1 MEGRI
6 VGQKRTRVLG
16 EEEKQGLLGQF
27 NSRYRSSLR
36 NLCLIRLM
44 LESGLRCGEVISLE
58 ASFFDPEYRRLTVRG
73 ARARDRVVPLDD
85 DLIDLIHLWLN
96 RRPQSRWLFCTGSGG
111 QLDAR
116 YVRGMVKRY
125 AKKAG
130 ISDPHEVSPRTLRH
144 TYAADLYAYSRDVTL
159 LQRRLGHSYRS
170 STVSYIKMVV
180 AGERRGCAS
189 GLESNGNDISRPRI
203 RTDRRTL
210 T

>member
-1 MEGRI
+1 MGE
-6 VGQKRTRVLG
+6 KKARVLD
-16 EEEKQGLLGQF
+16 EEEKQTLLGQF

-36 NLCLIRLM
+36 NLCIIRLM

-58 ASFFDPEYRRLTVRG
+58 SSFLDPEYRRLRVRG

-85 DLIDLIHLWLN
+85 GLIDLIQRWLG
-96 RRPQSRWLFCTGSGG
+96 RRPQSRWLFCTGSGR
-111 QLDAR
+111 QLDGR
-116 YVRGMVKRY
+116 YVRDMVKRY

-130 ISDPHEVSPRTLRH
+130 ISDSEGVSPRILRH
-144 TYAADLYAYSRDVTL
+144 TYAADLYAYSRDVSL

-170 STVSYIKMVV
+170 STVSYIKMVAPV
-180 AGERRGCAS
+180 ERRGCQS
-189 GLESNGNDISRPRI
+189 GLESSGNDVSRPRI